1 MSSFKNNITFPA
13 HTKEKLDEINYYYKT
28 WFKIVKNQKTYI
40 VDAFAGTGYVEIEGD
55 TKEIPGSALIAV
67 DLFKKD
73 EYENLNLVFTNI
85 NEKECDKLRNNVLDY
100 LLRNKISN
108 DAISRIQIIEG
119 DWSDSICNFNL
130 STQDG
135 ISLFLLD
142 PYGIDSLPWSKVKNL
157 IERGKSKFGHKES
170 GFEVLIN
177 WAWHTIRRQIGKY
190 YTEENFERRS
200 LDNFF
205 NPVSWRDIAD
215 KYPKNIFK
223 EKLEEKIEELREE
236 LLLAYIRSFFK
247 YFKYVKIHDVFR
259 RKKSKEIHYK
269 ERGKV
274 VYSLIFASNYYDALD
289 IIDIKFKQYRDTKIY
304 SSLPPGQRDLS
315 KFVKIKTTI
324 KPISKSEKININKKI
339 KNLEDELGDNLYTK
353 SKEIIKF
360 LYGRKNYD
368 YGCYDFFLYKKLKV
382 NKSTYIPYLLKKN
395 IIQVRKKTSK
405 KGNVGNYYYL
415 SHPRLVDR
423 GEYLF
428 FNDKRYFFAEGRF
441 KEF

>member
-1 MSSFKNNITFPA
+1 MSSFRNNIKFPA
-13 HTKEKLDEINYYYKT
+13 HTQEKLDEINYYYKT
-28 WFKIVKNQKTYI
+28 WFKIVKNQKAYI
-40 VDAFAGTGYVEIEGD
+40 VDAFAGTGYVEIGGN
-55 TKEIPGSALIAV
+55 KKIIAGSALIAV

-73 EYENLNLVFTNI
+73 DKNNLNLVFTNI
-85 NEKECDKLRNNVLDY
+85 NIMECDKLKKNVSEY
-100 LLRNKISN
+100 LLRNKISK
-108 DAISRIQIIEG
+108 DIISRIQIIEG
-119 DWSDSICNFNL
+119 DWSDSICNLNL

-142 PYGIDSLPWSKVKNL
+142 PYGIDSLPWSKVENL
-157 IERGKSKFGHKES
+157 IKRGKSEFGHKES

-190 YTEENFERRS
+190 FTEENFERKS

-205 NPVSWRDIAD
+205 NPVAWRKIVD

-223 EKLEEKIEELREE
+223 DNLDDKVEELRKE
-236 LLLAYIRSFFK
+236 LLLAYIRNFFN

-259 RKKSKEIHYK
+259 RKKSKDIHYQ
-269 ERGKV
+269 ERGKI

-304 SSLPPGQRDLS
+304 SSLPRGQKDLS
-315 KFVKIKTTI
+315 EFIQLKSKKQTI
-324 KPISKSEKININKKI
+324 KKSEIINIDKKI
-339 KNLEDELGDNLYTK
+339 KNLEEELGDNLFSK

-360 LYGRKNYD
+360 LYRRKNYD
-368 YGCYDFFLYKKLKV
+368 YGCFDFVLFNKFKI
-382 NKSTYIPYLLKKN
+382 NKSSYIPYFLKKN
-395 IIQVRKKTSK
+395 IIQVRNKKSK
-405 KGNVGNYYYL
+405 SGLVGKYYYL
-415 SHPRLVDR
+415 SHPRLIDR

-428 FNDKRYFFAEGRF
+428 FNDKRYFFTEGRF